1 MFARPHLWLVHHQNI
16 AAGGVAPDVLEGAV
30 EGVVCLGG
38 DLVLALDLEGDLVL
52 ILGLEA
58 PAVLDSSPCLLAVIE
73 IRGGGGSVIRTLRVL
88 VSA

>member
-52 ILGLEA
+52 ILGLA

-73 IRGGGGSVIRTLRVL
+73 IRGGGGPVIRTLRVL

>member
-1 MFARPHLWLVHHQNI
+1 MHQQNI
-16 AAGGVAPDVLEGAV
+16 AAGGVAPDVLEGAA
-30 EGVVCLGG
+30 EGVVCLDGG

-73 IRGGGGSVIRTLRVL
+73 I
-88 VSA
+88 